1 MRHSSILSGESSSC
15 AVGGPIQQ
23 HGFPQHRPAASHDVT
38 VTESTKFSSVSSLN
52 NNNSPAG
59 EECDVTP
66 GKRRGGRRKLRSGGF
81 ARLCKLPSLVVS
93 RRKSA
98 ERGDWDTVRKLISN
112 YEFSDNIS
120 EVPTRK
126 RQQPRA
132 AAFRGQRTKLHG
144 EPTATASSSS
154 RRPSYGS
161 RNGDRR
167 SFTGKESAAAAAV
180 IKASLLEE
188 SLESIESAAVIKASL
203 LEESLESIESAT
215 ATKGHGRPHRA
226 PDVGENILHDVCR
239 CRPPP
244 DVVETLLE
252 ALRHRRGVA
261 SGTTHDDGAR
271 RRTPL
276 HLAAECGASP
286 EVIDALVRAD
296 PRPASM
302 ADADG
307 RSPLHL
313 AVRYLARERRDYE
326 RNTTDHHRH
335 QHQHRASHK
344 KNAVKACSQSPLAPE
359 DALKRTYQSV
369 LILKDAMLTHPGC
382 VDFKDED
389 RTGFSP
395 LDYAIDFGAAPDET
409 MLLQSLIR
417 RKEPRVGRCG
427 CANPRSPSLN
437 RRTNDM
443 IRRRHSTQSSACD
456 DQDIEIL
463 RMLERDEIEAR
474 RERMRKIKSRR
485 RKETMDDALYDVFG
499 IEEQSAAVV
508 ISPPAAGGPVCPA
521 KLVDDIERQ
530 SKLEAT
536 ESVSDEKVE
545 VVPQANAALATMSE
559 DAKYNRHLQDYL
571 DNFMNDLE
579 GCEDLE
585 YDDEDGFDILV
596 DPEEAMPV
604 IDESAPRGGDDANM
618 PPLSVIVVTADD
630 HDCLSVVSEITV

>member
-1 MRHSSILSGESSSC
+1 M
-15 AVGGPIQQ
+15 
-23 HGFPQHRPAASHDVT
+23 
-38 VTESTKFSSVSSLN
+38 
-52 NNNSPAG
+52 
-59 EECDVTP
+59 
-66 GKRRGGRRKLRSGGF
+66 
-81 ARLCKLPSLVVS
+81 
-93 RRKSA
+93 
-98 ERGDWDTVRKLISN
+98 
-112 YEFSDNIS
+112 
-120 EVPTRK
+120 
-126 RQQPRA
+126 
-132 AAFRGQRTKLHG
+132 
-144 EPTATASSSS
+144 
-154 RRPSYGS
+154 
-161 RNGDRR
+161 
-167 SFTGKESAAAAAV
+167 
-180 IKASLLEE
+180 
-188 SLESIESAAVIKASL
+188 
-203 LEESLESIESAT
+203 
-215 ATKGHGRPHRA
+215 
-226 PDVGENILHDVCR
+226 
-239 CRPPP
+239 
-244 DVVETLLE
+244 
-252 ALRHRRGVA
+252 
-261 SGTTHDDGAR
+261 
-271 RRTPL
+271 
-276 HLAAECGASP
+276 
-286 EVIDALVRAD
+286 
-296 PRPASM
+296 
-302 ADADG
+302 
-307 RSPLHL
+307 
-313 AVRYLARERRDYE
+313 
-326 RNTTDHHRH
+326 
-335 QHQHRASHK
+335 
-344 KNAVKACSQSPLAPE
+344 
-359 DALKRTYQSV
+359 KRTYQSV

-508 ISPPAAGGPVCPA
+508 IAPPAAGGPVCPA

-545 VVPQANAALATMSE
+545 VVSQANAALATMSE
-559 DAKYNRHLQDYL
+559 DAKVYNRHLQDYL

-630 HDCLSVVSEITV
+630 HDCLSVVSEITVPASR